1 MAPVITWRSRR
12 IVQADRRSPSR
23 SIEQG
28 ERPGFRAW
36 RALNAPDLLWG
47 GRPSVP
53 RLLRNRYEM
62 AARASAMH
70 RNGRRERLG
79 REKGDYRDQ
88 AKSAAGSLK

>member
-1 MAPVITWRSRR
+1 M
-12 IVQADRRSPSR
+12 
-23 SIEQG
+23 
-28 ERPGFRAW
+28 
-36 RALNAPDLLWG
+36 PDPYQILGVTREATQW
-47 GRPSVP
+47 P
-53 RLLRNRYEM
+53 YEM